1 MSAQTQGFTLLELLV
16 VMAILGILAGVLG
29 LNLLSSYRGAQ
40 LREAAS
46 QMSGDLRQAR
56 SDTLKTGQSVGINVT
71 LNSTAYTVTRGAGTA
86 TQSQTRTLPS
96 GVVVAEE
103 VGETEVTYQAP
114 TGTIGG
120 NGVVWTL
127 RHPGGRQIKVKVVG
141 ITGKVMIDAT
151 N

>member
-29 LNLLSSYRGAQ
+29 LNLLSSYRASQ

-46 QMSGDLRQAR
+46 QLSGDLRQAR
-56 SDTLKTGQSVGINVT
+56 SDTLKTGQSVGINIT
-71 LNSTAYTVTRGAGTA
+71 LNSTAYTVTRGAGA
-86 TQSQTRTLPS
+86 QTRTLPS
-96 GVVVAEE
+96 GVVVAEK

>member
-1 MSAQTQGFTLLELLV
+1 MKREGFTLLELLV

-29 LNLLSSYRGAQ
+29 FNLLGSYRTTQ

-46 QMSGDLRQAR
+46 QLTGDLRQAR
-56 SDTLKTGQSVGINVT
+56 SDALKGGQDIRLDVA
-71 LNSTAYTVTRGAGTA
+71 LNTPAYTVTRGTGT
-86 TQSQTRTLPS
+86 QTRTLPG
-96 GVVVAEE
+96 GVVVAAATGSNHVSYE
-103 VGETEVTYQAP
+103 AP
-114 TGTIGG
+114 GGTTDG

-127 RHPGGRQIKVKVVG
+127 RHPGGRETKVKVVG